1 MSTATQ
7 GVNGRLQEAIAELA
21 AELSYAPGQGL
32 LVQGE
37 ALDAETALAWLENL
51 IYSRYYCR
59 WTPPD
64 PRVQAE
70 ATVNGVDGFVRLFNE
85 AVRGA
90 YYWDPGW
97 KVVSREESYAFV
109 SNGALMVLV
118 EDFDR
123 LAPATAQPEDPVH
136 LLLPCARPQLTA
148 GFFYMIGPAGP
159 LQRDEPT
166 VRLYMNLTP
175 EAAPEVAGALL
186 RGLAATGC
194 RFEAKFANDPR
205 RYSRLETG
213 VLYIGAA
220 DAAKA
225 VPVLRALAEQ
235 APGAWREGTPLFAH
249 PLGRGLAAAENPTSR
264 DGQPME
270 SFGQHR
276 CRLMAQGVLA
286 ALAAQADPGRWL
298 DHVAAAFA
306 AEGVSLE
313 TPYVQTLEPAAIAG
327 LSTSI

>member
-1 MSTATQ
+1 VSATTQ
-7 GVNGRLQEAIAELA
+7 GVNDRLQAAIAELA
-21 AELSYAPGQGL
+21 AELTYAPGQGL
-32 LVQGE
+32 VVQGE
-37 ALDAETALAWLENL
+37 ALDAETALTWLENL

-70 ATVNGVDGFVRLFNE
+70 ATVNGVDGFVRLFSE

-97 KVVSREESYAFV
+97 KVVSREEAYAFV

-123 LAPATAQPEDPVH
+123 LAPATAQPEEAVQ

-159 LQRDEPT
+159 LRRDEPT
-166 VRLYMNLTP
+166 VRVYMNLTP
-175 EAAPEVAGALL
+175 EAAPGVAGALL
-186 RGLAATGC
+186 RGLAAAGC
-194 RFEAKFANDPR
+194 RFEAKYANDPR

-213 VLYIGAA
+213 VLYLGAA

-225 VPVLRALAEQ
+225 LPVLRALAAEM
-235 APGAWREGTPLFAH
+235 PDAWREGTPLFAH

-264 DGQPME
+264 DGQPIE

-276 CRLMAQGVLA
+276 CRLMAQGLLA
-286 ALAAQADPGRWL
+286 ALEAQAAPARWL
-298 DHVAAAFA
+298 DHVEAAFG

-313 TPYVQTLEPAAIAG
+313 TPYVQTLESTAIAG
-327 LSTSI
+327 L